1 MPVGV
6 DRAEKK
12 RWIWPWG
19 SLCLHGWASQTLGQS
34 FNGFKLRGWASH
46 TLWQSFNSFKGFRGF
61 RGLKAGKRQAWTPI
75 RSLRSHCCG
84 LGVPVGMDRAEKK
97 RWIWPWGSL
106 CLRGWASQTLG
117 QSFNGFKL
125 RDWASHTLWQ
135 SFNSFKGFRGF
146 RRFRGFRGLR
156 AGKRQAWTP
165 IRSLRSHCC
174 GLGVPVG
181 VDRAEKKR
189 WIWPWGSL
197 SGLGVAYAC
206 AVGHPIRLD
215 RVLTVLSCA
224 VGRPTRCGRVLTVLR
239 VLGVLGLASGL
250 GVPVGVDRAEK
261 KRWIWPWGS
270 LCLRGWASQ
279 TLGQSFNGFKL
290 RDWASH
296 TLWQSFNSFK
306 GFRGFR
312 GFRVLG
318 V

>member
-1 MPVGV
+1 MFGVAYACTVGHPRRL
-6 DRAEKK
+6 DRVLTVLSCAVGHPI
-12 RWIWPWG
+12 RCG
-19 SLCLHGWASQTLGQS
+19 RVLTVLRVLGVL
-34 FNGFKLRGWASH
+34 G
-46 TLWQSFNSFKGFRGF
+46 GF

-197 SGLGVAYAC
+197 
-206 AVGHPIRLD
+206 
-215 RVLTVLSCA
+215 
-224 VGRPTRCGRVLTVLR
+224 
-239 VLGVLGLASGL
+239 
-250 GVPVGVDRAEK
+250 
-261 KRWIWPWGS
+261 
-270 LCLRGWASQ
+270 CLRGWASH

-290 RDWASH
+290 RGWASH
-296 TLWQSFNSFK
+296 TRF
-306 GFRGFR
+306 
-312 GFRVLG
+312 
-318 V
+318 